1 MTKNKN
7 LNTPITIDCNSKL
20 LDLSTPAIMGILNLT
35 DDSFYD
41 GGQHNSIKKALL
53 QTEKML
59 DDGAKIIDIG
69 AYSSRPK
76 AKHISLDEEW
86 QRLEKTLQIINKEFP
101 QAILSVDTFRSEI
114 ARRSIDN
121 GADIINDISAGNLD
135 PQMFDAVADLN
146 VPYIMMHMQ
155 GTPQTMQDNPHYNCI
170 EKEVVN
176 YLINKVK
183 KLQQKGLS
191 KIIIDPGFGFG
202 KTLEH
207 NYQLLNN
214 LEELHTLELPILVGI
229 SRKSM
234 VYKVLETDAKN
245 SLNGTTAIHTLC
257 LSKGASILR
266 VHDVKEAVE
275 CVKLINF
282 AKNQL

>member
-76 AKHISLDEEW
+76 AKHISHDEEW

-135 PQMFDAVADLN
+135 PQMFDTVADLN
-146 VPYIMMHMQ
+146 VTYIMMHMQ

-176 YLINKVK
+176 YFLNKVK
-183 KLQQKGLS
+183 TLQQKGLS

-214 LEELHTLELPILVGI
+214 LEELHTLELPLLVGV

-245 SLNGTTAIHTLC
+245 SLNGTTAINTLC

>member
-7 LNTPITIDCNSKL
+7 LNTLITLECNSKL

-76 AKHISLDEEW
+76 AKHISHDEEW

-135 PQMFDAVADLN
+135 LEMFDIVADLN

-176 YLINKVK
+176 YFLNKVK
-183 KLQQKGLS
+183 TLQQKGLS

-214 LEELHTLELPILVGI
+214 LEELHTLELPLLVGV

>member
-135 PQMFDAVADLN
+135 PQMFDTVADLH

-176 YLINKVK
+176 YFLNKVNT
-183 KLQQKGLS
+183 LQQKGLS

-214 LEELHTLELPILVGI
+214 LEELHTLELPLLVGV

>member
-7 LNTPITIDCNSKL
+7 LNTLITLECNSKL

-76 AKHISLDEEW
+76 AKHISHDEEW

-101 QAILSVDTFRSEI
+101 QSILSVDTFRSEI

-135 PQMFDAVADLN
+135 PQMFDTVADLN

-176 YLINKVK
+176 YFLNKVK
-183 KLQQKGLS
+183 TLQQKGLS

-214 LEELHTLELPILVGI
+214 LEELHTLELPLLVGV

>member
-7 LNTPITIDCNSKL
+7 LNTPTTIECKSKL
-20 LDLSTPAIMGILNLT
+20 LDLSTPKIMGILNLT
-35 DDSFYD
+35 NDSFYD
-41 GGQHNSIKKALL
+41 GGKYNSINKALL
-53 QTEKML
+53 KTEKML
-59 DDGAKIIDIG
+59 DDGAEIIDIG
-69 AYSSRPK
+69 AYSSRPN
-76 AKHISLDEEW
+76 AKHVSLEEEW
-86 QRLEKTLQIINKEFP
+86 QRMEKTLQIINKKFP
-101 QAILSVDTFRSEI
+101 QAILSIDTFRSEI
-114 ARRSIDN
+114 AWRSVDN

-135 PQMFDAVADLN
+135 LKMFDIVADLN

-155 GTPQTMQDNPHYNCI
+155 GTPQTMQNNPHYDCI
-170 EKEVVN
+170 EKEVAN
-176 YLINKVK
+176 FFLSKVK
-183 KLQQKGLS
+183 TLNQKGLS
-191 KIIIDPGFGFG
+191 NIIIDPGFGFG
-202 KTLEH
+202 KTVEH

-214 LEELHTLELPILVGI
+214 LEELHALKLPLLVGI

-245 SLNGTTAIHTLC
+245 SLNGTTAINTLC

>member
-7 LNTPITIDCNSKL
+7 LNTPITIECNSKL

-69 AYSSRPK
+69 AYSSRPN

-86 QRLEKTLQIINKEFP
+86 QRLEKTIQIINKNFP
-101 QAILSVDTFRSEI
+101 KTILSVDTFRSEI
-114 ARRSIDN
+114 AKRSVEY

-135 PQMFDAVADLN
+135 PIMFDTIAELH

-155 GTPQTMQDNPHYNCI
+155 GTPQNMQVNPHYDCI
-170 EKEVVN
+170 EKEVAN
-176 YLINKVK
+176 YFSAKIKT
-183 KLQQKGLS
+183 LQQKGVNN
-191 KIIIDPGFGFG
+191 IIIDPGFGFG
-202 KTLEH
+202 KTVEH
-207 NYQLLNN
+207 NYQLLNK
-214 LEELHTLELPILVGI
+214 LEELHSLKLPLLIGV

-234 VYKVLETDAKN
+234 IYKVLETDATKA
-245 SLNGTTAIHTLC
+245 LNGTTAIHSLC

-266 VHDVKEAVE
+266 VHDVKEAAE

-282 AKNQL
+282 AKNLL

>member
-69 AYSSRPK
+69 AYSSRPM
-76 AKHISLDEEW
+76 AKHISLNEEW
-86 QRLEKTLQIINKEFP
+86 RRLEKTLQIINKEFP
-101 QAILSVDTFRSEI
+101 QAIVSVDTFRSEI
-114 ARRSIDN
+114 ARRSVDN
-121 GADIINDISAGNLD
+121 GADLINDISAGNLD
-135 PQMFDAVADLN
+135 LEMFNTVAELH
-146 VPYIMMHMQ
+146 VPYIIMHMQ
-155 GTPQTMQDNPHYNCI
+155 GTPQSMQDNPHYNCI

-176 YLINKVK
+176 YFYVK
-183 KLQQKGLS
+183 IKTLQQKGVNN
-191 KIIIDPGFGFG
+191 IIIDPGFGFG

-214 LEELHTLELPILVGI
+214 LEELHTLELPLLVGI

-234 VYKVLETDAKN
+234 IYKVLETDAKN
-245 SLNGTTAIHTLC
+245 SLNGTTAIHSLC

>member
-7 LNTPITIDCNSKL
+7 LNTLITLECNSKL

-76 AKHISLDEEW
+76 AKHISHDEEW

-135 PQMFDAVADLN
+135 LQMFDTVADLN

-176 YLINKVK
+176 YFLNKVK
-183 KLQQKGLS
+183 TLQQKGLS

-214 LEELHTLELPILVGI
+214 LEELHTLELPILVGV

>member
-76 AKHISLDEEW
+76 AKHISIDEEW
-86 QRLEKTLQIINKEFP
+86 QRLEKTLQIINKEFS

-114 ARRSIDN
+114 ARRSVDN

-135 PQMFDAVADLN
+135 LEMFDIVADLN
-146 VPYIMMHMQ
+146 VPYILMHMQ

-170 EKEVVN
+170 EKEVSN
-176 YLINKVK
+176 YFLSKVK
-183 KLQQKGLS
+183 SLQQKGLS

-202 KTLEH
+202 KTVEH
-207 NYQLLNN
+207 NYQLLNK
-214 LEELHTLELPILVGI
+214 LEELHTLELPLLVGV

-234 VYKVLETDAKN
+234 VYNVLETDAKN
-245 SLNGTTAIHTLC
+245 SLNGTTAIHALC

>member
-59 DDGAKIIDIG
+59 DDGAIIIDIG

-76 AKHISLDEEW
+76 SKHISLDEEW

-101 QAILSVDTFRSEI
+101 KAILSIDTFRSEI
-114 ARRSIDN
+114 ARRSVYN

-135 PQMFDAVADLN
+135 SQMFDTVADLD

-155 GTPQTMQDNPHYNCI
+155 GAPQTMQDNPNYNCI
-170 EKEVVN
+170 EKEVRN
-176 YLINKVK
+176 YFLSKVK
-183 KLQQKGLS
+183 TLQQKGVNN
-191 KIIIDPGFGFG
+191 IIIDPGFGFG

-207 NYQLLNN
+207 NFQLLNN
-214 LEELHTLELPILVGI
+214 LGELHTLELPLLVGV

-245 SLNGTTAIHTLC
+245 SLNGTTAIHALC
-257 LSKGASILR
+257 LINGVSILR

-282 AKNQL
+282 TKNQL

>member
-101 QAILSVDTFRSEI
+101 QAILSTDTFRSEI
-114 ARRSIDN
+114 ALRSVDN

-135 PQMFDAVADLN
+135 PHMFDTVAALD

-155 GTPQTMQDNPHYNCI
+155 GTPQSMQDNPHYDCI
-170 EKEVVN
+170 EKEVEN
-176 YLINKVK
+176 YFLSKVK
-183 KLQQKGLS
+183 TLQQKGLS

-214 LEELHTLELPILVGI
+214 LEELHTLELPLLVGV

-234 VYKVLETDAKN
+234 IYKVLATDATKA
-245 SLNGTTAIHTLC
+245 LNGTTVIHSLC

-266 VHDVKEAVE
+266 VHDVKEAAE

>member
-76 AKHISLDEEW
+76 AKHISLNEEW
-86 QRLEKTLQIINKEFP
+86 RRLEKTLQIINKEFP
-101 QAILSVDTFRSEI
+101 QAIVSVDTFRSEI
-114 ARRSIDN
+114 ARRSVDN
-121 GADIINDISAGNLD
+121 GADLINDISAGNLD
-135 PQMFDAVADLN
+135 LEMFDTVAELH
-146 VPYIMMHMQ
+146 VPYIIMHMQ
-155 GTPQTMQDNPHYNCI
+155 GTPQSMQDNPHYNCI

-176 YLINKVK
+176 YFYVK
-183 KLQQKGLS
+183 IKTLQQKGVNN
-191 KIIIDPGFGFG
+191 IIIDPGFGFG

-214 LEELHTLELPILVGI
+214 LEELHTLELPLLVGI

-234 VYKVLETDAKN
+234 IYKVLETDAKN
-245 SLNGTTAIHTLC
+245 SLNGTTAIHSLC

>member
-114 ARRSIDN
+114 AWRSVDN

-135 PQMFDAVADLN
+135 LEMFDIVADLN
-146 VPYIMMHMQ
+146 IPYIMMHMQ

-176 YLINKVK
+176 YFLNKVK
-183 KLQQKGLS
+183 TLKQKGLS

-214 LEELHTLELPILVGI
+214 LEELHTLELPLIVGV

-245 SLNGTTAIHTLC
+245 SLNGTTAIHALC

-282 AKNQL
+282 AKNQ

>member
-7 LNTPITIDCNSKL
+7 LNTLITIECNSKL

-76 AKHISLDEEW
+76 AKHISHDEEW

-135 PQMFDAVADLN
+135 PQMFDTVADLN

-176 YLINKVK
+176 YFLNKVK
-183 KLQQKGLS
+183 TLQQKGLS

-214 LEELHTLELPILVGI
+214 LEELHTLELPLLVGV

>member
-41 GGQHNSIKKALL
+41 GGQHNTIKKALL

-176 YLINKVK
+176 YFLNKVK
-183 KLQQKGLS
+183 TLKQKGLS

-214 LEELHTLELPILVGI
+214 LEELHTLELPLIVGV

-266 VHDVKEAVE
+266 VHDVKEAFE

>member
-1 MTKNKN
+1 
-7 LNTPITIDCNSKL
+7 
-20 LDLSTPAIMGILNLT
+20 
-35 DDSFYD
+35 
-41 GGQHNSIKKALL
+41 
-53 QTEKML
+53 ML

-76 AKHISLDEEW
+76 AKHISLYEEW

-114 ARRSIDN
+114 ARRSVDN

-135 PQMFDAVADLN
+135 HQMFDTVADLN

-155 GTPQTMQDNPHYNCI
+155 GTPQTMQDNPHYDCI
-170 EKEVVN
+170 QKEVAN
-176 YLINKVK
+176 YFLNKVK
-183 KLQQKGLS
+183 TLQQKGLR

-214 LEELHTLELPILVGI
+214 LEELHTLELPLLVGV

>member
-35 DDSFYD
+35 NDSFYD
-41 GGQHNSIKKALL
+41 GGQHNSRKKALL
-53 QTEKML
+53 KTEKML

-86 QRLEKTLQIINKEFP
+86 QRIEKTLQIINKKFP
-101 QAILSVDTFRSEI
+101 QAILSIDTFRSEI
-114 ARRSIDN
+114 ARRSVDN

-135 PQMFDAVADLN
+135 QQMFDTVADLN

-155 GTPQTMQDNPHYNCI
+155 GTPQNMQDNPHYDCI
-170 EKEVVN
+170 EKEVAN
-176 YLINKVK
+176 YFLNKVK
-183 KLQQKGLS
+183 TLQQKGLS

-214 LEELHTLELPILVGI
+214 LEELHTQELPILVGI

>member
-1 MTKNKN
+1 
-7 LNTPITIDCNSKL
+7 
-20 LDLSTPAIMGILNLT
+20 MGILNLT

-76 AKHISLDEEW
+76 AKHISLDDEW

-101 QAILSVDTFRSEI
+101 KAILSVDTFRSEI
-114 ARRSIDN
+114 ARRSVDN

-135 PQMFDAVADLN
+135 LEMFDIVTDLN

-155 GTPQTMQDNPHYNCI
+155 GTPQTMQDNPHYDCI
-170 EKEVVN
+170 EKEVAN
-176 YLINKVK
+176 YFLNKVK
-183 KLQQKGLS
+183 TLQQKGLS

-214 LEELHTLELPILVGI
+214 LEELHTLELPLLVGI

-245 SLNGTTAIHTLC
+245 SLNGTTAIHALC
-257 LSKGASILR
+257 LRKGASILR

>member
-114 ARRSIDN
+114 AWRSVDN

-135 PQMFDAVADLN
+135 LEMFDIVADLN
-146 VPYIMMHMQ
+146 IPYIMMHMQ
-155 GTPQTMQDNPHYNCI
+155 GIPQTMQDNPHYDCI
-170 EKEVVN
+170 EKEVAN
-176 YLINKVK
+176 YFLNKVK
-183 KLQQKGLS
+183 TLQQKGLS

-214 LEELHTLELPILVGI
+214 LEELHNLELPILVGI

-245 SLNGTTAIHTLC
+245 SLNGTTAINTLC

>member
-176 YLINKVK
+176 YFLNKVK
-183 KLQQKGLS
+183 TLKQKGLS

-214 LEELHTLELPILVGI
+214 LEELHTLELPLLVGV

-245 SLNGTTAIHTLC
+245 SLNGTTAIHALC

-266 VHDVKEAVE
+266 VHDVKEAFE

>member
-7 LNTPITIDCNSKL
+7 LNTPLTIDCNSKL

-86 QRLEKTLQIINKEFP
+86 LRLKKTLQIINKEFP
-101 QAILSVDTFRSEI
+101 QVILSVDTFRSEI
-114 ARRSIDN
+114 ARRSVDN
-121 GADIINDISAGNLD
+121 GADIINDISAGTLD
-135 PQMFDAVADLN
+135 LEMFDIVADLN

-155 GTPQTMQDNPHYNCI
+155 GTPQTMQDNPHYDCI
-170 EKEVVN
+170 EKEVSN
-176 YLINKVK
+176 YFLSKVK
-183 KLQQKGLS
+183 KLHQKGIS

-202 KTLEH
+202 KTVEH
-207 NYQLLNN
+207 NYQLLNK
-214 LEELHTLELPILVGI
+214 LEELNTLELPLLVGV

-234 VYKVLETDAKN
+234 IYKVLETDANN
-245 SLNGTTAIHTLC
+245 SLNGTTAIHVLC
-257 LSKGASILR
+257 LIKGASILR

-275 CVKLINF
+275 CIKLINF

>member
-7 LNTPITIDCNSKL
+7 LNNPITIDCNSKL

-76 AKHISLDEEW
+76 AKHISHDEEW

-114 ARRSIDN
+114 ALRSVDN

-135 PQMFDAVADLN
+135 LEMFDIVADLN

-155 GTPQTMQDNPHYNCI
+155 GTPQTMQDNPHYDCI
-170 EKEVVN
+170 EKEVSN
-176 YLINKVK
+176 YFLSKVK
-183 KLQQKGLS
+183 SLQQKGLS

-202 KTLEH
+202 KTVEH
-207 NYQLLNN
+207 NYQLLNK
-214 LEELHTLELPILVGI
+214 LEELHTLELPLLVGV

-234 VYKVLETDAKN
+234 VYNVLETDAKN
-245 SLNGTTAIHTLC
+245 SLNGTTAIHALC

>member
-7 LNTPITIDCNSKL
+7 LNTLITLECNSKL

-76 AKHISLDEEW
+76 AKHISHDEEW

-135 PQMFDAVADLN
+135 LQMFDTVADLN

-176 YLINKVK
+176 YFLNKVK
-183 KLQQKGLS
+183 TLQQKGLS

-214 LEELHTLELPILVGI
+214 LEELHTLELPLLVGV

>member
-1 MTKNKN
+1 MNKNKN
-7 LNTPITIDCNSKL
+7 LNTPKTIDCNSKL
-20 LDLSTPAIMGILNLT
+20 LDLSTPSIMGILNLT

-41 GGQHNSIKKALL
+41 GGKHNSIKKALL

-59 DDGAKIIDIG
+59 DDGANIIDIG

-76 AKHISLDEEW
+76 ATHISIDEEW

-101 QAILSVDTFRSEI
+101 HVIISVDTFRSEI
-114 ARRSIDN
+114 ALRSVDN

-135 PQMFDAVADLN
+135 KEMFDVVAGLN
-146 VPYIMMHMQ
+146 IPYIMMHMQ
-155 GTPQTMQDNPHYNCI
+155 GTPQTMQDNPHYDCI

-176 YLINKVK
+176 YFLK
-183 KLQQKGLS
+183 KLKTIQQKGLN
-191 KIIIDPGFGFG
+191 KIILDPGFGFG
-202 KTLEH
+202 KTVEH
-207 NYQLLNN
+207 NYQLLNK
-214 LEELHTLELPILVGI
+214 LEELHTLELPLLVGI

-234 VYKVLETDAKN
+234 VYKVLGTDAKN
-245 SLNGTTAIHTLC
+245 SLNGTTAIHALC
-257 LSKGASILR
+257 LSKGVSILR

>member
-7 LNTPITIDCNSKL
+7 LNTLITLECNSKL
-20 LDLSTPAIMGILNLT
+20 LDLSTSVIMGILNLT

-76 AKHISLDEEW
+76 AKHISHDEEW

-135 PQMFDAVADLN
+135 PQMFDTVADLN

-155 GTPQTMQDNPHYNCI
+155 GNPQTMQDNPHYNCI

-176 YLINKVK
+176 YFLNKVK
-183 KLQQKGLS
+183 TLQQKGLS

-214 LEELHTLELPILVGI
+214 LEKLHTLEIPLLVGV

>member
-7 LNTPITIDCNSKL
+7 LNTLITLECNSKL

-76 AKHISLDEEW
+76 AKHISHDEEW

-114 ARRSIDN
+114 ARRCIDN

-135 PQMFDAVADLN
+135 PQMFDTVADLN
-146 VPYIMMHMQ
+146 VTYIMMHMQ

-176 YLINKVK
+176 YFLNKVK
-183 KLQQKGLS
+183 TLQQKGIS

-214 LEELHTLELPILVGI
+214 LEELHTLEFPILVGV

>member
-1 MTKNKN
+1 MNKN
-7 LNTPITIDCNSKL
+7 INLYTHTTLQCNSKL

-35 DDSFYD
+35 DDSFHD
-41 GGQHNSIKKALL
+41 GGKYNSIKKALK

-59 DDGAKIIDIG
+59 DEGAKIIDIG
-69 AYSSRPK
+69 AYSSRPY
-76 AKHISLDEEW
+76 AKNISLEEEW
-86 QRLEKTLQIINKEFP
+86 QRLEKTLQIINKKFP

-114 ARRSIDN
+114 AWRSVDN

-135 PQMFDAVADLN
+135 LKMFDIVADLN

-155 GTPQTMQDNPHYNCI
+155 GTPQTMQDNPHYDCI
-170 EKEVVN
+170 EKEVAN
-176 YLINKVK
+176 FFLSKVK
-183 KLQQKGLS
+183 TLHQKGLS
-191 KIIIDPGFGFG
+191 NIIIDPGFGFG
-202 KTLEH
+202 KTVEH

-214 LEELHTLELPILVGI
+214 LEELHALKLPLLVGI

-245 SLNGTTAIHTLC
+245 SLNGTTAINTLC

>member
-86 QRLEKTLQIINKEFP
+86 QRLEKILQIINKEFP

-114 ARRSIDN
+114 ARRSVDN

-135 PQMFDAVADLN
+135 LEMFDIIADLN

-155 GTPQTMQDNPHYNCI
+155 GTPQTMQDNPHYDCI
-170 EKEVVN
+170 EKEVSN
-176 YLINKVK
+176 YFLSKVK
-183 KLQQKGLS
+183 LLQHKGLS

-202 KTLEH
+202 KTVEH
-207 NYQLLNN
+207 NYQLLNK
-214 LEELHTLELPILVGI
+214 LEELHTLELPLLVGV

-234 VYKVLETDAKN
+234 VYNVLETDAKN
-245 SLNGTTAIHTLC
+245 SLNGTTAIHALC

>member
-7 LNTPITIDCNSKL
+7 LNTLITLECNSKL

-76 AKHISLDEEW
+76 AKHISHDEEW

-114 ARRSIDN
+114 AWRSVDN

-135 PQMFDAVADLN
+135 LEMFDIVADLN

-176 YLINKVK
+176 YFLNKVNT
-183 KLQQKGLS
+183 LQQKGLS

-214 LEELHTLELPILVGI
+214 LEELHALELPILVGI

>member
-7 LNTPITIDCNSKL
+7 LNTLITLECNSKL

-41 GGQHNSIKKALL
+41 GGQHNSINKALL

-76 AKHISLDEEW
+76 AKHISHDEEW

-135 PQMFDAVADLN
+135 PQMFDTVADLN

-176 YLINKVK
+176 YFLNKVK
-183 KLQQKGLS
+183 TLQQKGLS

-214 LEELHTLELPILVGI
+214 LEELHTLELPLLVGV

-275 CVKLINF
+275 CVKLINL

>member
-7 LNTPITIDCNSKL
+7 LNTLITLECNSKL

-76 AKHISLDEEW
+76 AKHISHDEEW

-135 PQMFDAVADLN
+135 PQMFDTVADLN
-146 VPYIMMHMQ
+146 VTYIMMHMQ

-176 YLINKVK
+176 YFLNKVK
-183 KLQQKGLS
+183 TLQQKGLS

-214 LEELHTLELPILVGI
+214 LEELHTLELPLLVGV

>member
-76 AKHISLDEEW
+76 AKHISHDEEW

-101 QAILSVDTFRSEI
+101 KAILSVDTFRSEI
-114 ARRSIDN
+114 ARRSVDN

-135 PQMFDAVADLN
+135 LEMFDIVTDLN

-155 GTPQTMQDNPHYNCI
+155 GTPQTMQDNPHYDCI
-170 EKEVVN
+170 EKEVAN
-176 YLINKVK
+176 YFLNKVK
-183 KLQQKGLS
+183 TLQQKGLS

-202 KTLEH
+202 KTIEH

-214 LEELHTLELPILVGI
+214 LEELHTLELPLLVGV

-245 SLNGTTAIHTLC
+245 SLNGTTAIHALC
-257 LSKGASILR
+257 LSKGATILR

>member
-7 LNTPITIDCNSKL
+7 LNTLITLECNSKL
-20 LDLSTPAIMGILNLT
+20 LDLSTPAIMCILNLT

-76 AKHISLDEEW
+76 AKHISHDEEW

-135 PQMFDAVADLN
+135 LEMFDIVTDLN

-176 YLINKVK
+176 YFLNKVK
-183 KLQQKGLS
+183 TLQQKGLS

-214 LEELHTLELPILVGI
+214 LEELHTLELPLLVGV